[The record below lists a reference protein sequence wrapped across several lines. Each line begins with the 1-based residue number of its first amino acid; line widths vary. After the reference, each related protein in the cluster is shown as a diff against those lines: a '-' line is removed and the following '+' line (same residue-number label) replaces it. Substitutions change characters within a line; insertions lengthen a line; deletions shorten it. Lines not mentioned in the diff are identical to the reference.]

1 MLSKQVIFFFFTRI
15 HTSLPQ
21 CIAMWNP
28 HAGLCHSK
36 NFFGDKYFHTFP
48 LFSLAQQL
56 LCLKLFGA
64 ESLIRESPNY
74 DPCRNKAPTFP
85 CFEDSLQRPFTIF
98 ASRSPKQ
105 PNNPRSNIHNISS
118 APDQKC
124 SPHSGGRHH
133 PGRSR
138 KRGQS
143 WELLGSRTAH
153 KSASKCWCIVEWA
166 SGIYKVISRTL
177 PVEQRSVGKGV
188 SDLEKNLGVLSLH
201 AARISPNP
209 SPGGC
214 HAMLQVPPPW
224 GNCTLSTSHWCASI
238 FKYKPEKHSTSS
250 FWEMPLKEGTN
261 YPDLLC

>member
-124 SPHSGGRHH
+124 SPHSGGRHR
-133 PGRSR
+133 PWQKQEAWTKLR
-138 KRGQS
+138 
-143 WELLGSRTAH
+143 
-153 KSASKCWCIVEWA
+153 I
-166 SGIYKVISRTL
+166 
-177 PVEQRSVGKGV
+177 VGKPN
-188 SDLEKNLGVLSLH
+188 SPQICLKVLMY
-201 AARISPNP
+201 
-209 SPGGC
+209 C
-214 HAMLQVPPPW
+214 
-224 GNCTLSTSHWCASI
+224 
-238 FKYKPEKHSTSS
+238 
-250 FWEMPLKEGTN
+250 
-261 YPDLLC
+261 